1 MIVLILVFRL
11 VIGEQMIDVL
21 GPEKRRRRTTQEK
34 IAIVQQSFEPGM
46 TVSLVARQDGV
57 AASQLFLWRKQ
68 YQEGSLTAVAA
79 GEQVVPASELAAAMK
94 QIKEL
99 QRLLGKK
106 TMENELLKEAVEYGR
121 GKKVDSARALIAR
134 GWGVSLVSRCLRVS
148 RAQLHV
154 ILRRTDDWKDG
165 RRSRHSDDTDV
176 LLRIHHVIG
185 ELPTYGYR
193 RVWALLR
200 RQAELDGMPAINAK
214 RVYRIM
220 RQNALL
226 LERKTAVPPS
236 KRAHTGKV
244 AVKESNQRWCSDGFE
259 FRCDNGEK
267 LRVTFALDCCDR
279 EALHWAVTTGGFD
292 SETVQ
297 DVMLGAVE
305 RRFGNELPASP
316 VEWLTDNGS
325 CYRANETRQFAR
337 MLGLEPKNTAVRS
350 PESNGI
356 AESFVKTI
364 KRDYISIMP
373 KPDGLT
379 AAKNLAEAFEH
390 YNEWHPHSALGYRS
404 PREYLRQQ
412 ASNGLSDNRCLE
424 I

>member
-1 MIVLILVFRL
+1 
-11 VIGEQMIDVL
+11 MIDVL

-46 TVSLVARQDGV
+46 TVSLVARQHGV

-214 RVYRIM
+214 RIYRLM

-226 LERKTAVPPS
+226 LERKLAVPPS
-236 KRAHTGKV
+236 KRAHTGRV

-259 FRCDNGEK
+259 FCCDNGER

-279 EALHWAVTTGGFD
+279 EALHWAVTTGGFN

-305 RRFGNELPASP
+305 RRFGNDLPSSP

-404 PREYLRQQ
+404 PREYLRQR
-412 ASNGLSDNRCLE
+412 ACNGLSDNRCLE

>member
-1 MIVLILVFRL
+1 MLV
-11 VIGEQMIDVL
+11 
-21 GPEKRRRRTTQEK
+21 
-34 IAIVQQSFEPGM
+34 VQIHGLEPWKASGCIRFAKSNRINFNQS
-46 TVSLVARQDGV
+46 SRY
-57 AASQLFLWRKQ
+57 K
-68 YQEGSLTAVAA
+68 EGSLTAVAA
-79 GEQVVPASELAAAMK
+79 GEQVVPASELASAMK

-121 GKKVDSARALIAR
+121 PKKVDSARALVAG
-134 GWGVSLVSRCLRVS
+134 GWRISLVSRCLRVS
-148 RAQLHV
+148 RAQLHAMA
-154 ILRRTDDWKDG
+154 
-165 RRSRHSDDTDV
+165 RRSKDWQDRRLKRKPDDTEA
-176 LLRIHHVIG
+176 LARIHDVISD
-185 ELPTYGYR
+185 LPTYGYR

-200 RQAELDGMPAINAK
+200 RQSETDDMAVINAK

-226 LERKTAVPPS
+226 LERKPEIPPS

-244 AVKESNQRWCSDGFE
+244 AVGESNQRWCSDGFE
-259 FRCDNGEK
+259 FSCDNGEK

-279 EALHWAVTTGGFD
+279 EALHWAASTGGYD

-305 RRFGNELPASP
+305 RRFGNSLPTSP

-325 CYRANETRQFAR
+325 ACRSHQTRQFAR
-337 MLGLEPKNTAVRS
+337 MVGLEPKHTAVRS
-350 PESNGI
+350 PESNGM
-356 AESFVKTI
+356 AESFVKTM
-364 KRDYISIMP
+364 KRDYISVMP

-379 AAKNLAEAFEH
+379 AVKNLAEAFEH

-404 PREYLRQQ
+404 PREYLRRR
-412 ASNGLSDNRCLE
+412 SSDGLGDKKCME